1 MMNSKIQKAE
11 NGKNAGSAKKSVQVA
26 VFENPEFGTVRTTI
40 DEKGEPWFCA
50 KDLCD
55 ALGYKKASE
64 AVRQHVRY
72 SDTVKRGVTR
82 TVKNR
87 YGVCEGKLKIVQM
100 IFVNESGFYALV
112 LGSKLA
118 SAVKFKDWV
127 TSVVLPQI
135 RKTGGYIPVHEGESE
150 EETIRNAEEILR
162 ATLKKKE
169 ELLEQQK
176 KLLRESRIQLA
187 ESRTQLE
194 KSKVLLEQKTKL
206 IGEQDEEIR
215 RLNGVVDEQ
224 VVNIAR
230 KGENII
236 HLEHQVDGL
245 MPKAIYSDNVLDSVS
260 CFTTTQVAKELGI
273 TAQELNRS
281 LCSLHVQYYQSGQ
294 YMLYAEYAHMG
305 LAKSRTKYRA
315 FMAPAGDGTKREVGR
330 VVTSTYLVWTE
341 KGKRYFSKV
350 LTDGPIS
357 RINFC
362 TIPERLIGEDIPIY
376 GNYDDEF
383 RAQLRPYIENLC
395 KASGLVDCPEAFS
408 LAMKLKDENAEFS
421 RLSQNRIYE
430 NFTFRGNVIGYLKA
444 CVLYVAN
451 GFRWEPEIEEFIR
464 WSEQYDLYCKMRFF
478 EDGIKTA
485 STSAE
490 KSTSHGPS
498 NLLQQLPDEFMYQ
511 QAVEVRQKNGL
522 SADGTKNMLYAWA
535 HRGYIERRK
544 AGNQGGASGGTSGG
558 TPDGSYSSYSSDCF
572 IKLKFRKDGGI
583 ES

>member
-11 NGKNAGSAKKSVQVA
+11 DGKNAGSAKKSVQTGKKVADKKEANKKQAAQVA

-50 KDLCD
+50 KDLCNV
-55 ALGYKKASE
+55 LGYKRADN
-64 AVRQHVRY
+64 AVRQHVNP
-72 SDTVKRGVTR
+72 SDALKQCVARIA
-82 TVKNR
+82 KNR
-87 YGVCEGKLKIVQM
+87 YGECNRKMQVVPM

-118 SAVKFKDWV
+118 TAVKFKDWV

-176 KLLRESRIQLA
+176 KLIE
-187 ESRTQLE
+187 
-194 KSKVLLEQKTKL
+194 EQKARLDGQKAWIADQDARLIQQKALLHQQEVQMGLDKKL
-206 IGEQDEEIR
+206 IGEQDVEIR

-305 LAKSRTKYRA
+305 LAKSRTRYNA
-315 FMAPAGDGTKREVGR
+315 FLDPNCDGRKEKMGKA
-330 VVTSTYLVWTE
+330 VTHTYLVWTE
-341 KGKRYFSKV
+341 KGRK
-350 LTDGPIS
+350 
-357 RINFC
+357 
-362 TIPERLIGEDIPIY
+362 
-376 GNYDDEF
+376 
-383 RAQLRPYIENLC
+383 
-395 KASGLVDCPEAFS
+395 
-408 LAMKLKDENAEFS
+408 
-421 RLSQNRIYE
+421 
-430 NFTFRGNVIGYLKA
+430 
-444 CVLYVAN
+444 
-451 GFRWEPEIEEFIR
+451 FIH
-464 WSEQYDLYCKMRFF
+464 DL
-478 EDGIKTA
+478 
-485 STSAE
+485 
-490 KSTSHGPS
+490 
-498 NLLQQLPDEFMYQ
+498 
-511 QAVEVRQKNGL
+511 
-522 SADGTKNMLYAWA
+522 A
-535 HRGYIERRK
+535 HRFWELAELYEVKNLG
-544 AGNQGGASGGTSGG
+544 
-558 TPDGSYSSYSSDCF
+558 
-572 IKLKFRKDGGI
+572 
-583 ES
+583 

>member
-11 NGKNAGSAKKSVQVA
+11 NGKNAGSAKKSVQTGKKVADKKEANKKQAAQVA

-55 ALGYKKASE
+55 VLGYKNSSC
-64 AVRQHVRY
+64 AVNQHVRS
-72 SDTVKRGVTR
+72 SDVAKRYVAR
-82 TVKNR
+82 LAKNR
-87 YGVCEGKLKIVQM
+87 FGVCEGKMQVVQM

-135 RKTGGYIPVHEGESE
+135 RKTGGYIPVKEGESE

-169 ELLEQQK
+169 ELLEQQR
-176 KLLRESRIQLA
+176 KLIE
-187 ESRTQLE
+187 
-194 KSKVLLEQKTKL
+194 EQKARLDGQKAWIADQDARLIQQKALLHQQEVQMGLDKKL
-206 IGEQDEEIR
+206 IGEQDVEIR

-281 LCSLHVQYYQSGQ
+281 LCALHIQYYQSGQ

-305 LAKSRTKYRA
+305 LAKSRTRYNA
-315 FMAPAGDGTKREVGR
+315 FLDPKCDGRKEKMGKA
-330 VVTSTYLVWTE
+330 VTHTYLVWTE
-341 KGKRYFSKV
+341 KGRK
-350 LTDGPIS
+350 
-357 RINFC
+357 
-362 TIPERLIGEDIPIY
+362 
-376 GNYDDEF
+376 
-383 RAQLRPYIENLC
+383 
-395 KASGLVDCPEAFS
+395 
-408 LAMKLKDENAEFS
+408 
-421 RLSQNRIYE
+421 
-430 NFTFRGNVIGYLKA
+430 
-444 CVLYVAN
+444 
-451 GFRWEPEIEEFIR
+451 FIH
-464 WSEQYDLYCKMRFF
+464 DL
-478 EDGIKTA
+478 
-485 STSAE
+485 
-490 KSTSHGPS
+490 
-498 NLLQQLPDEFMYQ
+498 
-511 QAVEVRQKNGL
+511 
-522 SADGTKNMLYAWA
+522 A
-535 HRGYIERRK
+535 HRFWELAELYEVKNLG
-544 AGNQGGASGGTSGG
+544 
-558 TPDGSYSSYSSDCF
+558 
-572 IKLKFRKDGGI
+572 
-583 ES
+583 